1 MILKIGGWV
10 FLQKR
15 KIPRPEILSMMDSHR
30 SHHFTVTPTYS
41 HKNQLTHTHTCT
53 GSSHI
58 DTHARKYIFTFT
70 HAWAYRQTNSF
81 VLLSFCSHF
90 LIASVWISACRPP
103 GPQST
108 ESKLL
113 GVKSDTR
120 TSVCWGRQTTD
131 GKTRTWLQSCTQSA
145 VSAGLACRPL
155 KTSKTRHPKAGTGEE
170 SGNRKGQSQGK
181 VARARTAHQ
190 HCHPERKGQ
199 RDTEKRR
206 RRACKIFQR
215 DHVHVQTRRQTTI
228 EWIIRFIRL
237 QWNTR
242 DKVVFYGQCE
252 KVGKG
257 RNAFKLSLILCLDWI
272 FHNNT
277 LSSRPFIGN

>member
-1 MILKIGGWV
+1 MVLKIGGWV

-58 DTHARKYIFTFT
+58 DTHVRKYIFTFT
-70 HAWAYRQTNSF
+70 HAWAYRQTNSL

-120 TSVCWGRQTTD
+120 TSVCWGRQT
-131 GKTRTWLQSCTQSA
+131 GKHALDCSLAPSRPFPQDWLAGHWKHRKQDTQ
-145 VSAGLACRPL
+145 RPEQARNQV
-155 KTSKTRHPKAGTGEE
+155 T
-170 SGNRKGQSQGK
+170 GK
-181 VARARTAHQ
+181 VKARARL
-190 HCHPERKGQ
+190 PGQ
-199 RDTEKRR
+199 EQPTNIAIPRG
-206 RRACKIFQR
+206 
-215 DHVHVQTRRQTTI
+215 
-228 EWIIRFIRL
+228 
-237 QWNTR
+237 
-242 DKVVFYGQCE
+242 KVRGTQ
-252 KVGKG
+252 
-257 RNAFKLSLILCLDWI
+257 RNAGVGLAKYFKGTTCMYRLADKQQL
-272 FHNNT
+272 NE
-277 LSSRPFIGN
+277 